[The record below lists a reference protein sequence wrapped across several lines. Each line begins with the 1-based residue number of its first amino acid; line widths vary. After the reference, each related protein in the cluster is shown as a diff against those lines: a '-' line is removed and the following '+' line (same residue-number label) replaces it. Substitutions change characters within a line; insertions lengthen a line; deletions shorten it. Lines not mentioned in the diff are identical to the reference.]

1 MKNWGLPFRIG
12 IRWTPSKSGRSSLL
26 IWQPKIEEKRN
37 GTKRF
42 LLGCAKLR
50 DKVFLRCNI
59 GEILSAADLR
69 KCADRRIGTFSTAVE
84 LKKVR
89 QTGFCNTIITGNAEG
104 SASNP
109 VLQHYLHRFSLNYKK
124 KSIPPPKSGMPI
136 PPKTSPRNSDIQ

>member
-1 MKNWGLPFRIG
+1 M
-12 IRWTPSKSGRSSLL
+12 
-26 IWQPKIEEKRN
+26 
-37 GTKRF
+37 
-42 LLGCAKLR
+42 R

-109 VLQHYLHRFSLNYKK
+109 VLQHNHHRKCRRKCVKPGFATLS
-124 KSIPPPKSGMPI
+124 SPI
-136 PPKTSPRNSDIQ
+136 QPHL